1 MSADEQR
8 IRELAHQIWLA
19 EVCPKDQ
26 ARRHWDMARQLAESE
41 QNALRKQPGPS
52 SPPSG

>member
-19 EVCPKDQ
+19 EGCPKDQ
-26 ARRHWDMARQLAESE
+26 ARRHLA
-41 QNALRKQPGPS
+41 LIHIPQPTRPY
-52 SPPSG
+52 